1 MQKHHRSRGNVY
13 VPSLHSSWIVSATA
27 LPWIVLGV
35 LFWARASAA
44 MGYQSSGSLLPMLIP
59 AIGINFT
66 QAGMLVGAFL
76 LPGAFL
82 SLPAGWL
89 AKRWGDERVLLLG
102 LVILIAGQLWLMRTD
117 SLNTALMARAVSG
130 AGAAA
135 VLVMVSKIL
144 SDWFV
149 GAALMFPM
157 MILVNS
163 WPLGIGVALQV
174 QPTIGLEQGWQ
185 AAVAWSTVPAALA
198 FLLTWGMRD
207 TLRRRTPMVQQS
219 TDRAGGEAGSKGASK
234 AGGSVQGQVGN
245 TPSRWSPQV
254 FMLTS
259 IAYAIFGGI
268 WAVIFSFSAS
278 FLIAEGM
285 QVMDASHWIA
295 IVSWCAVPVA
305 PVAGWMARR
314 AQVASWLGPG
324 CFAISAV
331 LLLSLPAWGRPEWAL
346 VLVGIV
352 GCIPGGLLNAQAA
365 QSLPPERRAVGLGL
379 FWSSY
384 FAGLAIIPVL
394 AGHARELTGLGSAPL
409 LTAGALAAVAALIHT
424 AARWLETAQRKERT

>member
-1 MQKHHRSRGNVY
+1 MQQHHRNRGNVY
-13 VPSLHSSWIVSATA
+13 IPSLPNNWSVSASA
-27 LPWIVLGV
+27 LPWVILGV
-35 LFWARASAA
+35 MFWARASAA
-44 MGYQSSGSLLPMLIP
+44 VGYQSTGSLLPLLMP
-59 AIGINFT
+59 SIGINYT

-76 LPGAFL
+76 LPGVFL

-102 LVILIAGQLWLMRTD
+102 LVVLMAGQVWLTRTE
-117 SLNTALMARAVSG
+117 SLESALLARAVSG

-149 GAALMFPM
+149 GATLMFPM

-174 QPTIGLEQGWQ
+174 QPAIGLAQGWQ
-185 AAVAWSTVPAALA
+185 VAVAWSSVPAALA
-198 FLLTWGMRD
+198 FLFAWAMSDSLRNRMTLPVRD
-207 TLRRRTPMVQQS
+207 
-219 TDRAGGEAGSKGASK
+219 GGIMQGGAASESH
-234 AGGSVQGQVGN
+234 GWRN
-245 TPSRWSPQV
+245 PV

-259 IAYAIFGGI
+259 VAYSIFGGL

-278 FLIAEGM
+278 YLISRGM
-285 QVMDASHWIA
+285 LVMDASHWIA

-305 PVAGWMARR
+305 PIAGWMARR
-314 AQVASWLGPG
+314 ARVARWLGPV
-324 CFAISAV
+324 CFGISAA

-346 VLVGIV
+346 VLVGVV
-352 GCIPGGLLNAQAA
+352 GCVPGGLLNAQAA
-365 QSLPPERRAVGLGL
+365 QSLPPERRAVGMGL

-384 FAGLAIIPVL
+384 FAGIAIIPVL
-394 AGHARELTGLGSAPL
+394 AGYARELTGVDSAPL
-409 LTAGALAAVAALIHT
+409 LTAGVLAAVAALAHT
-424 AARWLETAQRKERT
+424 AARFVETSNSKEGA